1 MYLKGSYGN
10 TRSENILI
18 EIFITPLK
26 IAQGSRKATHGD
38 NFMMMMEVTVRSAP
52 PPFRC
57 LPWHY
62 PVCVPQHFV
71 TNITEISRHPD
82 ITLSLVTT
90 RASCRTDYRTDYIY
104 ISDLASPCI

>member
-26 IAQGSRKATHGD
+26 IAQDQERPKHGD
-38 NFMMMMEVTVRSAP
+38 NFIMMMEVTVRSAP
-52 PPFRC
+52 PFRY

-71 TNITEISRHPD
+71 TNISEISRHPD
-82 ITLSLVTT
+82 TTLSLVTT